1 MEIVKSG
8 SIYDNGIA
16 QSPGFAC
23 NETANLFLGDTVS
36 GKELQWVKL
45 KNGLLVADRCVC
57 TEISWEQLHNAGFV
71 FGTPVTMDG
80 ETYLCRCL
88 KVGVQ
93 DHEPNEWDVALD
105 ETGEDNGLWHWDEAL
120 FWGQETFEYSS
131 SFRTVRGWA
140 HARLWDIDDVANR
153 SPYTGFRPA
162 LEYLGSK
169 SCPPDTLLGKEVKIY
184 GPDGITAE
192 GRLVDFS
199 DYDIVLNANF
209 VVPPDC
215 SWVRVDKNNIIISR
229 NKVVWL
235 KEA

>member
-1 MEIVKSG
+1 MEIVKFG

-57 TEISWEQLHNAGFV
+57 TEVSWEQLHRAGLV
-71 FGTPVTMDG
+71 FGTLVTIDG

-88 KVGVQ
+88 KVGAK
-93 DHEPNEWDVALD
+93 DHEPNEWDAALD
-105 ETGEDNGLWHWDEAL
+105 ETGEDMGLWHWGEAF
-120 FWGQETFEYSS
+120 FWGQETSKNNAS
-131 SFRTVRGWA
+131 DLAVRGYYS
-140 HARLWDIDDVANR
+140 ARYWSSNTASNR
-153 SPYTGFRPA
+153 YVNVGFRPA
-162 LEYLGSK
+162 LEPLGPK
-169 SCPPDTLLGKEVKIY
+169 FCPLDTLLGKEAKIY
-184 GPDGITAE
+184 GPDGVTAE

-199 DYDIVLNANF
+199 DYDIVLSAGF

-215 SWVRVDKNNIIISR
+215 SWVRVDKNNITISR
-229 NKVVWL
+229 NKVVWV

>member
-1 MEIVKSG
+1 MEIVKFG
-8 SIYDNGIA
+8 SIYDDWIA

-57 TEISWEQLHNAGFV
+57 TEVSWEQLHKAGLV
-71 FGTPVTMDG
+71 FGTLASMDG

-88 KVGVQ
+88 KVGMQ
-93 DHEPNEWDVALD
+93 DHEPNEWDAALD
-105 ETGEDNGLWHWDEAL
+105 ETGEDNELWHWDEAL

-140 HARLWDIDDVANR
+140 HARLWDIDDVTNR

-192 GRLVDFS
+192 GCLVDFS
-199 DYDIVLNANF
+199 NYDIVLSAGF
-209 VVPPDC
+209 VTPSDC
-215 SWVRVDKNNIIISR
+215 SWIRKDGSNAIISR
-229 NKVVWL
+229 RNIAWL
-235 KEA
+235 KEE